1 MNLKF
6 GDHVLD
12 VYSSSHAQ
20 FHAVRSMQTG
30 DNDLLFLKQ

>member
-1 MNLKF
+1 MKLKF

-20 FHAVRSMQTG
+20 FQAERLIQTG
-30 DNDLLFLKQ
+30 DNDLLFL